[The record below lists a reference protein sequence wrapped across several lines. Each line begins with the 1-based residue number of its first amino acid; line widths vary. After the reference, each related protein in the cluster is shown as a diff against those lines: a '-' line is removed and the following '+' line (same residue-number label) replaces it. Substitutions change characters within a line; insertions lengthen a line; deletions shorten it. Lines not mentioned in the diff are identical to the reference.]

1 MFQMVNEFI
10 FERRKKKERKRKA
23 NETTLQLTGGVNG
36 LSGAISGSGH

>member
-10 FERRKKKERKRKA
+10 FERRKRKA
-23 NETTLQLTGGVNG
+23 DETTLQLTGGVNG